1 MLQTR
6 SLPIK
11 RLMHFTSINKFLTT
25 DKSKQSSQVNISL
38 TDAKYTIAA
47 NTDTVFPTAPSHSP
61 LQVC

>member
-1 MLQTR
+1 
-6 SLPIK
+6 
-11 RLMHFTSINKFLTT
+11 MHFTSINKFLATG
-25 DKSKQSSQVNISL
+25 KSKQSSQVNISL